1 MPNALTLKWDHQHGY
16 TAHVATGPHGW
27 ARLPTSSPPRESLS
41 EHIAGRDVL
50 VVTTPTAWRLH
61 GLPWLPG
68 LFEALD
74 VRSEVF
80 VMPLNESTKSMA
92 SVENVCRR
100 AQSLGRR
107 GMIIAVGGGVCSD
120 VVTVAASL
128 HRRGIDYLCLPT
140 TLLAQVDAGIG
151 IKGAVNFDGH
161 KNRLGTFHP
170 PLAVFADAAWLGT
183 LPPVSLI
190 GGMGEIV
197 KLAVMRDPV
206 LFELLERWGAQV
218 IDSAF
223 QQPPRVAVEIL
234 HRSVAGMLAELAL
247 DPFESSGRP
256 RLMDFGHT
264 YSPLLEQASGYRMGH
279 GHAVS
284 VDLAIMAELAVR
296 LGHLARVTGD
306 RILAL
311 LTRLG
316 LPITTPWC
324 EVSVVRASI
333 TEAQAHRNGRLRMPL
348 PARVG
353 EAVFVD
359 DPSAVTDEVI
369 ADCLGALRSRRP
381 VMGRRKARPSE
392 VVH

>member
-1 MPNALTLKWDHQHGY
+1 
-16 TAHVATGPHGW
+16 
-27 ARLPTSSPPRESLS
+27 
-41 EHIAGRDVL
+41 
-50 VVTTPTAWRLH
+50 
-61 GLPWLPG
+61 
-68 LFEALD
+68 
-74 VRSEVF
+74 
-80 VMPLNESTKSMA
+80 MPLNESTKSMA
-92 SVENVCRR
+92 SVEHVCRR
-100 AQSLGRR
+100 AETLGRH
-107 GMIIAVGGGVCSD
+107 GMIIALGGGVCSD

-128 HRRGIDYLCLPT
+128 HRRGIDYVCLPS
-140 TLLAQVDAGIG
+140 TLLSQVDAGIG

-183 LPPVSLI
+183 LPPASLI

-197 KLAVMRDPV
+197 KLAVMRDPI
-206 LFELLERWGAQV
+206 LFELLERWGSHV

-264 YSPLLEQASGYRMGH
+264 YSPLLEHASGYRMSH

-284 VDLAIMAELAVR
+284 VDLAVMAELAVR
-296 LGHLARVTGD
+296 LGHLARGTGD

-311 LTRLG
+311 LDELR
-316 LPITTPWC
+316 LPISTPWC
-324 EVSVVRASI
+324 DVSLVRASLA
-333 TEAQAHRNGRLRMPL
+333 EAQAHRNGRLRMPV
-348 PARVG
+348 PSRVG

-359 DPSAVTDEVI
+359 DPSAVTDRVI
-369 ADCLGALRSRRP
+369 ADCLGALRSHRAAPDRS
-381 VMGRRKARPSE
+381 RARSAE